1 MISNYLR
8 SALRNFRR
16 NKIYAVI
23 NILGL
28 SLGLTS
34 TIFILLYINDEL
46 GYDKHF
52 PLHKRLYRLEGDF
65 NINNKHDRFAVSA
78 LPMGPALQLEMP
90 EVEAF
95 CRFNLNENT
104 IFRYNEKEFIEKNA
118 YLADSTAPYLFSLS
132 FIEGNPEKTLTEPFT
147 VILSEK
153 TAKKYF
159 GKSPAYG
166 KILYTPSG
174 RSYKVTGVFEDL
186 PHNTHMAF
194 DLLMSMET
202 LGTYMGDEQYHS
214 MAPIAFWNV
223 GYFTYILLKP
233 NSDMDNILN
242 KFPAF
247 YDKYMKE
254 IGDQINASFE
264 LKANRIDKV
273 HHNSHVD
280 ADLPTG
286 NMAYIYVFSAVAVL
300 IILLAAINYMN
311 LATARA
317 ANRAREVGL
326 RKVVGANRAQLAGQF
341 MSESLLLAVLSMV
354 ISLILIKLFIPLF
367 NQISGKALSF
377 SLLANPEMMFGILA
391 ITLITG
397 LISGI
402 YPSLFLSS
410 FQPAV
415 VLKGKI
421 KIGSGGAWLRK
432 GLVAFQLLIS
442 LVMVTGS
449 IVIFNQLH
457 FMQRADMGFEKDNIM
472 VLEVQDSAFRRR
484 TDSFKSELLQN
495 PNILNVG
502 MSWGIPGGSM
512 SVQVVR
518 MEKETKMQDYALNLL
533 PCDYDFLELLQVSF
547 VKGRNFSREMGSDKE
562 TAVIVNEATVR
573 EMGWGEHAL
582 GKKIHWGYDMDGSG
596 GKRMKVI
603 GVVKDFN
610 YVSLHNTIEP
620 IIMFIPNFPLNVMS
634 VRIKPGTEKSS
645 IDFIQ
650 KQWKESNV
658 NRPFDYYFLDK
669 NFESKYQAESN
680 LGQVFSIFAILSIF
694 IALLGLI
701 GLSSFMALQRTKEI
715 GVRKVLGASI
725 QSLVLMLYRES
736 VLLVFLAFIIA
747 VPLSWYMLHR
757 WLENFAYHISLSW
770 FIFAFAGLII
780 LIITLISVSFHAIK
794 AALSNPVTAIKYE

>member
-1 MISNYLR
+1 
-8 SALRNFRR
+8 
-16 NKIYAVI
+16 
-23 NILGL
+23 
-28 SLGLTS
+28 
-34 TIFILLYINDEL
+34 
-46 GYDKHF
+46 
-52 PLHKRLYRLEGDF
+52 
-65 NINNKHDRFAVSA
+65 
-78 LPMGPALQLEMP
+78 
-90 EVEAF
+90 
-95 CRFNLNENT
+95 
-104 IFRYNEKEFIEKNA
+104 
-118 YLADSTAPYLFSLS
+118 
-132 FIEGNPEKTLTEPFT
+132 
-147 VILSEK
+147 
-153 TAKKYF
+153 
-159 GKSPAYG
+159 
-166 KILYTPSG
+166 
-174 RSYKVTGVFEDL
+174 
-186 PHNTHMAF
+186 
-194 DLLMSMET
+194 
-202 LGTYMGDEQYHS
+202 
-214 MAPIAFWNV
+214 
-223 GYFTYILLKP
+223 
-233 NSDMDNILN
+233 
-242 KFPAF
+242 
-247 YDKYMKE
+247 
-254 IGDQINASFE
+254 
-264 LKANRIDKV
+264 
-273 HHNSHVD
+273 
-280 ADLPTG
+280 
-286 NMAYIYVFSAVAVL
+286 
-300 IILLAAINYMN
+300 
-311 LATARA
+311 
-317 ANRAREVGL
+317 
-326 RKVVGANRAQLAGQF
+326 
-341 MSESLLLAVLSMV
+341 
-354 ISLILIKLFIPLF
+354 
-367 NQISGKALSF
+367 
-377 SLLANPEMMFGILA
+377 
-391 ITLITG
+391 
-397 LISGI
+397 
-402 YPSLFLSS
+402 
-410 FQPAV
+410 
-415 VLKGKI
+415 
-421 KIGSGGAWLRK
+421 
-432 GLVAFQLLIS
+432 
-442 LVMVTGS
+442 
-449 IVIFNQLH
+449 
-457 FMQRADMGFEKDNIM
+457 MQRADMGFEKDNIM

-620 IIMFIPNFPLNVMS
+620 IIMFIPDFPLNVMS

>member
-52 PLHKRLYRLEGDF
+52 SLHKRLYRLEGDF

-132 FIEGNPEKTLTEPFT
+132 FIEGNPEKALTEPFT

-186 PHNTHMAF
+186 PHNTHMVF

-449 IVIFNQLH
+449 IVIFDQLH

-620 IIMFIPNFPLNVMS
+620 IIMFIPDFPLNVMS

-725 QSLVLMLYRES
+725 QSIVLMLYRES